1 MIRYKFKLE
10 PYAHQMTAL
19 ELSANKREYA
29 LFLEMGTGKSKI
41 IIDTIAML
49 YDSGEIQGALIIAP
63 KGVYKNWEQSELPT
77 HLPDHIDHKIIMWS
91 PETTRKRLE
100 HLDQAFHRD
109 ESLKIVVMNVEAFSS
124 EKGVTFAQKFLKY
137 RSVLMA
143 VDEST
148 TIKNRTAKRT
158 KSIVKLGEL
167 AQYKRI
173 ATGSPVTQSPLDLYS
188 QCEFLD
194 PWALGYNSFWAFQSR
209 YAKMHRRSVGSHSF
223 NQIVGYQHLE
233 ELSERLETF
242 SYRVRK
248 EDCLDL
254 PEKVYTKRLV
264 ELTDEQRR
272 IYTQM
277 KNLALAEL
285 EGALTTAP
293 NVLTQILRLQQVCSG
308 FVKMDDGTINNFPS
322 NKMSELLAAIEEV
335 DGKVIIWATFT
346 QDLLNIEKEL
356 KSVYGEDSVRTY
368 YGQTEVEQ
376 RQQTVRDFQDPT
388 NPLRFFVGQPRT
400 GGYGLT
406 LTAAKTVIYY
416 SNNYDLEIRLQS
428 EDRAHRIGQRNTVT
442 YIDLVTEKT
451 VEEKILQALR
461 SKINL
466 ATQVLNEDYKQWII

>member
-1 MIRYKFKLE
+1 M
-10 PYAHQMTAL
+10 
-19 ELSANKREYA
+19 
-29 LFLEMGTGKSKI
+29 
-41 IIDTIAML
+41 
-49 YDSGEIQGALIIAP
+49 
-63 KGVYKNWEQSELPT
+63 
-77 HLPDHIDHKIIMWS
+77 
-91 PETTRKRLE
+91 
-100 HLDQAFHRD
+100 
-109 ESLKIVVMNVEAFSS
+109 
-124 EKGVTFAQKFLKY
+124 
-137 RSVLMA
+137 
-143 VDEST
+143 
-148 TIKNRTAKRT
+148 
-158 KSIVKLGEL
+158 
-167 AQYKRI
+167 
-173 ATGSPVTQSPLDLYS
+173 
-188 QCEFLD
+188 
-194 PWALGYNSFWAFQSR
+194 
-209 YAKMHRRSVGSHSF
+209 
-223 NQIVGYQHLE
+223 
-233 ELSERLETF
+233 
-242 SYRVRK
+242 
-248 EDCLDL
+248 
-254 PEKVYTKRLV
+254 V

-356 KSVYGEDSVRTY
+356 KSV
-368 YGQTEVEQ
+368 
-376 RQQTVRDFQDPT
+376 DFQDPT
-388 NPLRFFVGQPRT
+388 TPLRFFVGQPRT